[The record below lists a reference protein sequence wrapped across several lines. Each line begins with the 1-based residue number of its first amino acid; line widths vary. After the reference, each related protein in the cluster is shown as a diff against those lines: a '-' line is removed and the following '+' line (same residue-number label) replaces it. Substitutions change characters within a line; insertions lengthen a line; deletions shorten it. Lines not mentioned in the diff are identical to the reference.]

1 MSIKIMGRRET
12 AMTTKEVATQIR
24 DDLKQ
29 RGYNSRKVGVRFDF
43 CGYSSVVIVTLKD
56 DTLDVEKVREWIK
69 KYEAIDRDE
78 RTGETLQGG
87 NTYIRV
93 VKER

>member
-1 MSIKIMGRRET
+1 
-12 AMTTKEVATQIR
+12 MTTKDLSVKIR

-29 RGYNSRKVGVRFDF
+29 RGYNSRKIGTRIEY
-43 CGYSSVVIVTLKD
+43 CGYSSVIILTVKD
-56 DTLDVEKVREWIK
+56 DSLDVEDVREWTK

-78 RTGETLQGG
+78 RTGETLLGG

-93 VKER
+93 IKEINNAN

>member
-1 MSIKIMGRRET
+1 
-12 AMTTKEVATQIR
+12 MTTKELAVQIR

-29 RGYNSRKVGVRFDF
+29 KGYNSRKVGVRFEF
-43 CGYSSVVIVTLKD
+43 CGYSSVVILTVKD
-56 DTLDVEKVREWIK
+56 DTLDIEQVRKWVN

-78 RTGETLQGG
+78 RTGETLRGG

-93 VKER
+93 IKENAK

>member
-1 MSIKIMGRRET
+1 MGRRET